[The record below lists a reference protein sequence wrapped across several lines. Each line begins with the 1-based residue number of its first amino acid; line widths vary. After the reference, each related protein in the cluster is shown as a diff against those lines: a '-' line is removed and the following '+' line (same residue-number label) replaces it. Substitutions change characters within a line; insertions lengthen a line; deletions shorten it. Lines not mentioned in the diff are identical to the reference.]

1 MKQLLLIVGLIG
13 CLVGIQ
19 AEGLRVAEGQA
30 EELCVVSYNVENLFH
45 PKHDTVVERVR
56 GLEVRELG
64 VTGYGLPITGERLV
78 EKDDWEWTPEGER
91 RWSYSRYY
99 RKVEN
104 IARVLTNIGEWK
116 GVDVVGLQEVENA
129 LCVKRLCT
137 TLRRGEYDFV
147 HYESPDRR
155 GIDVALIYKKSRI
168 DTIATRAIR
177 VSASL
182 NGERVRLED
191 GQSPTGRDEVATELR
206 TRDILYVCAQIKG
219 LKKEQAD
226 TIHFFVCHLP
236 SQRGGKAESEWKR
249 QAAKQVLQQAVD
261 SVYGVEPNA
270 KIIVMGDMNSEDLRI
285 RGLEDLRIRGLEDER
300 MRGLKDERMRGLK
313 DERMKG
319 EGTHKY
325 QGRWTYLDHFYV
337 SPSIDSLS
345 QAQVY
350 DAEWIQETDE
360 KYMGLKPK
368 RTYNGYRY
376 QNGYS
381 DHFPIVLRVR

>member
-1 MKQLLLIVGLIG
+1 MMKQLLLIVGLIG
-13 CLVGIQ
+13 CLAWVQ
-19 AEGLRVAEGQA
+19 AEDLRVAEGQA
-30 EELCVVSYNVENLFH
+30 EDLCVVSYNVENLFH

-56 GLEVRELG
+56 GLEVS
-64 VTGYGLPITGERLV
+64 GLEVRGLEVSGLE

-191 GQSPTGRDEVATELR
+191 RQSPTGRDEVATELR
-206 TRDILYVCAQIKG
+206 TRDILYVCARVDRR
-219 LKKEQAD
+219 D

-249 QAAKQVLQQAVD
+249 NAAKRVLQQAVD
-261 SVYGVEPNA
+261 SVYGIDPNA
-270 KIIVMGDMNSEDLRI
+270 EIIVMGDMNSEDLRI
-285 RGLEDLRIRGLEDER
+285 
-300 MRGLKDERMRGLK
+300 RGLK

-381 DHFPIVLRVR
+381 DHLPIILRVR

>member
-1 MKQLLLIVGLIG
+1 MTYVLAYVIFFAYLCSRKGLLALKQLLLILVLTG
-13 CLVGIQ
+13 CLVGVQ
-19 AEGLRVAEGQA
+19 AED
-30 EELCVVSYNVENLFH
+30 LCVVSYNVENLFH
-45 PKHDTVVERVR
+45 PKHDTVA
-56 GLEVRELG
+56 G
-64 VTGYGLPITGERLV
+64 I
-78 EKDDWEWTPEGER
+78 EKEDLEWTPEGER

-104 IARVLTNIGEWK
+104 IARVLTNIGEWP
-116 GVDVVGLQEVENA
+116 GVDIVGLQEVENA

-155 GIDVALIYKKSRI
+155 GIDVTLLYKKARI

-177 VSASL
+177 VS
-182 NGERVRLED
+182 
-191 GQSPTGRDEVATELR
+191 ELM
-206 TRDILYVCAQIKG
+206 TRDILYVCARVDKR
-219 LKKEQAD
+219 D
-226 TIHFFVCHLP
+226 TMHVFVCHLP

-261 SVYGVEPNA
+261 SVYGTNPNA
-270 KIIVMGDMNSEDLRI
+270 KIIVMGDMNSGDL
-285 RGLEDLRIRGLEDER
+285 R
-300 MRGLKDERMRGLK
+300 MRGLE

-325 QGRWTYLDHFYV
+325 QGRWTFLDHFYV
-337 SPSIDSLS
+337 SPSIDSIS
-345 QAQVY
+345 EARIY

-368 RTYNGYRY
+368 RTYNGFRY
-376 QNGYS
+376 QNGFS
-381 DHFPIVLRVR
+381 DHLPIVLTIKNE

>member
-1 MKQLLLIVGLIG
+1 M
-13 CLVGIQ
+13 
-19 AEGLRVAEGQA
+19 QA

-45 PKHDTVVERVR
+45 PKHDTVA
-56 GLEVRELG
+56 G
-64 VTGYGLPITGERLV
+64 I
-78 EKDDWEWTPEGER
+78 EKDDLEWTPEGER

-104 IARVLTNIGEWK
+104 IARVLTNIGEWP
-116 GVDVVGLQEVENA
+116 GVDIVGLQEVENA

-155 GIDVALIYKKSRI
+155 GIDVALLYKKARV
-168 DTIATRAIR
+168 DTLSTKAIR
-177 VSASL
+177 VS
-182 NGERVRLED
+182 
-191 GQSPTGRDEVATELR
+191 ELM
-206 TRDILYVCAQIKG
+206 TRDILYVCARVDKR
-219 LKKEQAD
+219 D
-226 TIHFFVCHLP
+226 TMHVFVCHLP

-261 SVYGVEPNA
+261 SVYGTNPNA
-270 KIIVMGDMNSEDLRI
+270 KIIVMGDMNSGDLRMK
-285 RGLEDLRIRGLEDER
+285 GLE
-300 MRGLKDERMRGLK
+300 

-325 QGRWTYLDHFYV
+325 QGRWTFLDHFYV
-337 SPSIDSLS
+337 SPSIDSIS
-345 QAQVY
+345 EARIY

-368 RTYNGYRY
+368 RTYNGFRY
-376 QNGYS
+376 QNGFS
-381 DHFPIVLRVR
+381 DHLPIVLTIKNE